1 MPYSFVID
9 RERRLVLTTVW
20 GEITLETIMG
30 HQDALERDAAFDPTF
45 RQLADFTGV
54 TKVLLDAEEIRTA
67 ATRRVFSPGSRR
79 AIVTATAE
87 VFGLARMYSTYLE
100 LYGGKVD
107 LRVFTDKDE
116 ALRWLLE
123 GPERAGAG

>member
-9 RERRLVLTTVW
+9 RERRLVLSTVW
-20 GEITLETIMG
+20 GEITLRTIMD
-30 HQDALERDAAFDPTF
+30 HQDTLERHAAFDPTF

-54 TKVLLDAEEIRTA
+54 TKVLLDAEEIRTV

-79 AIVTATAE
+79 AFVTATAE
-87 VFGLARMYSTYLE
+87 VFGLARMYSTYME
-100 LYGGKVD
+100 LYGDVRD
-107 LRVFTDKDE
+107 LRVFTDKEE

-123 GPERAGAG
+123 